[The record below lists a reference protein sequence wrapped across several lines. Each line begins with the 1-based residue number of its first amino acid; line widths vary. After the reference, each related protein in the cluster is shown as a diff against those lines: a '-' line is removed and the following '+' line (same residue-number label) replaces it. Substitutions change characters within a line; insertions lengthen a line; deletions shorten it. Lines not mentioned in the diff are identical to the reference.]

1 MPARKFIFLLWVDK
15 NPIIELLAWVDIAEN
30 TNNGKPIPIPNDKN
44 LTMLAMKSTVVM
56 VGINKAAM
64 NNGLQ
69 GITIPPKKNPYRKAP
84 RIGFS
89 DWGVLAFGR
98 YLAKSILKISKML
111 INIKIPNAIGETI
124 SITFVREAFRMVVK
138 TKPSNDMKTTTPTTT
153 ISPYLYNGW
162 GSCPGCGAILFA
174 K

>member
-1 MPARKFIFLLWVDK
+1 M
-15 NPIIELLAWVDIAEN
+15 DIAEN

-89 DWGVLAFGR
+89 DWGVFAFGR
-98 YLAKSILKISKML
+98 YLAKSMLKINKIL
-111 INIKIPNAIGETI
+111 IIIKIPNAIGETI
-124 SITFVREAFRMVVK
+124 PITFVNDALKIVVNIN
-138 TKPSNDMKTTTPTTT
+138 PNIAIKTTTPKTT
-153 ISPYLYNGW
+153 INPNLYNG
-162 GSCPGCGAILFA
+162 CC
-174 K
+174 